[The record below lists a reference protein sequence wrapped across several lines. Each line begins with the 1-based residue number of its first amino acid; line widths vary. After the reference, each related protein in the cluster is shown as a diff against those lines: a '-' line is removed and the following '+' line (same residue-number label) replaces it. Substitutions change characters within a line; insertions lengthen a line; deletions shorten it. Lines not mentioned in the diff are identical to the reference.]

1 MKKFFTVAW
10 FLTMALLLSGCFKGR
25 IDLQVNSDG
34 SGVYA
39 VSMGLTQEALNL
51 IRAGEDKTEP
61 MQELRRKAEESNL
74 KPEVRQWTDGEYTWT
89 EAKLPFDSPDELNQF
104 VTKADTF
111 EQFSL
116 RQEKGLLKNRYVL
129 DARFSAPAAEIDT
142 ETPLFN
148 PMNFIEMT
156 MSAKLPG
163 EVVETNGV
171 TDINTGALSWP
182 LDFNSGTRIYAVS
195 EAWNWFNV
203 GLMGACVVGLG
214 VLALASVGVGGY
226 MYVTKPKRVTPTTDD
241 DLASLD
247 DDDIFSL
254 SDPTKPLDDL
264 LQEIKTRTYLE
275 QINYRV
281 VKNKGHIMEKPLSFE
296 LHWPSGRDKIVVK
309 AIDAETISINGTTY
323 PASEAALKQGLIACL
338 QAMNK
343 IM

>member
-1 MKKFFTVAW
+1 
-10 FLTMALLLSGCFKGR
+10 
-25 IDLQVNSDG
+25 
-34 SGVYA
+34 
-39 VSMGLTQEALNL
+39 
-51 IRAGEDKTEP
+51 
-61 MQELRRKAEESNL
+61 
-74 KPEVRQWTDGEYTWT
+74 
-89 EAKLPFDSPDELNQF
+89 
-104 VTKADTF
+104 
-111 EQFSL
+111 
-116 RQEKGLLKNRYVL
+116 
-129 DARFSAPAAEIDT
+129 
-142 ETPLFN
+142 
-148 PMNFIEMT
+148 MNFIEMT